1 MEELQKRIDE
11 EIQNLNDRIELFE
24 TYIQE
29 NHLQEDFERF
39 RREQYKKPEK
49 HLLKDQIP
57 RR

>member
-1 MEELQKRIDE
+1 MEKLQKRIDE
-11 EIQNLNDRIELFE
+11 EIRKLNDRIELFE

-39 RREQYKKPEK
+39 RREQHKKPEK
-49 HLLKDQIP
+49 HPLKDQIP

>member
-49 HLLKDQIP
+49 HPLKDQIP